1 MTKEVPLFRDI
12 KTWLDTMCRTYT
24 LQEVQMFG
32 VLGFDLKH
40 SDNFAQSY
48 MHYLMKE
55 RDKMAH
61 QKIAKPDWQKP
72 RFAELNERIYSHVM
86 SDIRNS
92 PDWIRNAADAENAAQ
107 IVKMSPLKQR
117 LVKIYQ
123 KSLQNQALII
133 SLNNSEKTKK

>member
-1 MTKEVPLFRDI
+1 MTKEVPLFSDI
-12 KTWLDTMCRTYT
+12 KSWLDIMCKTYT

-40 SDNFAQSY
+40 SDDFAQSY

-61 QKIAKPDWQKP
+61 QKIVQPDWQKP
-72 RFAELNERIYSHVM
+72 RFAELNERVYSHVM
-86 SDIRNS
+86 ANTKNL
-92 PDWIRNAADAENAAQ
+92 PEWIRNAANSEDNAQ
-107 IVKMSPLKQR
+107 FMKMSPLKQR

-133 SLNNSEKTKK
+133 NMNSPEKKQK